1 MLSFVVCVVALILG
15 LLMQK
20 LQKYYI
26 ISFLGTMLAFILPAF
41 LGSSTIMNS
50 INAMTG
56 FDDITIITAIILYS
70 AGTSIS
76 FLIFKVLRIRK
87 MEHHISYA
95 NEFIN
100 EEIQNLLDDIRKEF
114 LEHKKHYGNDLFVS
128 LFFVKRVLWDKMIW
142 KLVRIGHSGMPG
154 ILSQPNWD
162 GIITDYRNTSTGKT
176 VLLQAGNTIN
186 FAEIN
191 DAEYKGLPDNIL
203 NWSKENIIYRINIPI
218 KKNEADSK
226 VVFVISINCMDK
238 NFNWSGMTYNERKI
252 QLIYAH
258 KITNNYKK
266 NLTGLY
272 NFFNCVY

>member
-1 MLSFVVCVVALILG
+1 MLSFVICVVALILG

-26 ISFLGTMLAFILPAF
+26 ISFLGTMLAFILPA
-41 LGSSTIMNS
+41 LIGSSAIMNS
-50 INAMTG
+50 IKALTG
-56 FDDITIITAIILYS
+56 LDDLTITAAIILYCT
-70 AGTSIS
+70 GTSIS
-76 FLIFKVLRIRK
+76 FLIFKVLKIKK

-114 LEHKKHYGNDLFVS
+114 LEHKKYYGNDLFIS
-128 LFFVKRVLWDKMIW
+128 LFFVKRVFWDKIIW
-142 KLVRIGHSGMPG
+142 KVVRIGHSGMPG
-154 ILSQPNWD
+154 ILSEPNWD
-162 GIITDYRNTSTGKT
+162 GIIKAYRNTSTGKT

-191 DAEYKGLPDNIL
+191 DAEYKGLPSNIL
-203 NWSKENIIYRINIPI
+203 NWSKQNIIYRTNIPI
-218 KKNEADSK
+218 KKNESDSK
-226 VVFVISINCMDK
+226 VVFVISINCIDQS
-238 NFNWSGMTYNERKI
+238 FNWSKMTNNERKI
-252 QLIYAH
+252 QLTYAH

-266 NLTGLY
+266 SLAGLY